1 MERSFLRKSNLSASL
16 LILSSRTPKMEKKEL
31 RSQYTIE
38 KGDELKPNPDEI
50 KKAAADRLKE
60 FLDLYEL

>member
-1 MERSFLRKSNLSASL
+1 
-16 LILSSRTPKMEKKEL
+16 MEKKEL
-31 RSQYTIE
+31 RSQNTIE
-38 KGDELKPNPDEI
+38 NGDEFKPDPDEI

>member
-1 MERSFLRKSNLSASL
+1 
-16 LILSSRTPKMEKKEL
+16 MEKKEL

-38 KGDELKPNPDEI
+38 KGDELKSDPDEV